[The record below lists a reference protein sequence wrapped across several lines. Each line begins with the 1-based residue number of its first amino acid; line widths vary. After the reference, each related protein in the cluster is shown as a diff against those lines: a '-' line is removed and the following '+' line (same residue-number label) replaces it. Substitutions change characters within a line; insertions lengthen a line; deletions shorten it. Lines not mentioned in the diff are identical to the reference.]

1 MELQMTDVI
10 KESFTQYAGAVLQS
24 RALVDVRDCIKPSA
38 RQIFYCLHTDKFT
51 YDKSFKKTLKAIGS
65 VARLYI
71 HGDSSAE
78 GIIMRSGQP
87 FAMRYPLVEV
97 EGSYG
102 NLLEAGNWAAPR
114 YTGSRLSKIT
124 DVLFNSIEKNTVDEW
139 RDNYDDTEKY
149 PTVLPSLGYYNIV
162 NGSMGIGVALASSI
176 PQFNIHDVNNALI
189 KLLWNPNIA
198 DEELVCTPD
207 FATGGILLNATE
219 VKESLLR
226 GNGKSAKL
234 RAKIEYDE
242 KEKCLVVREMPYGVY
257 TNTVC
262 GQLENLIETE
272 PTCGIARFN
281 DLSGKEPNLK
291 IYLTRGAKIAK
302 VLSTLYSKTSLQYY
316 YSINLTMLD
325 NGRFPKV
332 FTWKEALSAH
342 LEHEKKGYRRA
353 LEFDR
358 NKCEARLEVVNG
370 IIRAMDML
378 EEVISLI
385 RNSNSSSEAAT
396 RLINELNFTA
406 PQTKA
411 ILAIT
416 LSRLAHLEVNKYI
429 AEKQSL
435 EQQLEEINH
444 LLSDEIAF
452 YRLIEDG
459 LRKVAEEFGDER
471 RTEVLDLKST
481 EEDSPIEN
489 TVLTLRVTNLNRV
502 YVEEST
508 TLLSNGRNKDRVKGL
523 RKGEII
529 TEFFNIRITDSLH
542 LYTSNG
548 YRYKLNAKDIKI
560 GEWENLYEITNLPDT
575 DVIVGVHNAQASL
588 ILVTSK
594 GIGKKLEGDAL
605 KGTDA
610 KIIGLEDDELSYTIE
625 DNPALPYLVLTTYDG
640 YCEVIPTSDIPTY
653 GRTAKGVGLINTSSK
668 VISANL
674 TSLRDATL
682 TTFTSDGKCKQT
694 ALSEFRIT
702 KRNSKGVIAHKI
714 PSTSHL
720 LKSIVVEKDVKDLT
734 ILTNSGI
741 IKLPT
746 KEIPT
751 LGRATGGNKVAYL
764 KDGEEIKEVYV

>member
-1 MELQMTDVI
+1 MQVKMNDVI
-10 KESFTQYAGAVLQS
+10 RESFIQYAGAVLQS
-24 RALVDVRDCIKPSA
+24 RALVDSRDFLKPSA
-38 RQIFYCLHTDKFT
+38 RQIFYCLYTDKFT
-51 YDKSFKKTLKAIGS
+51 HDKPFKKTVKAIG
-65 VARLYI
+65 ACTRLYI

-87 FAMRYPLVEV
+87 FAMRYPLIEV
-97 EGSYG
+97 DGSYG
-102 NLLEAGNWAAPR
+102 NLLESGNWAAPR
-114 YTGSRLSKIT
+114 YTGSRLSTIT

-176 PQFNIHDVNNALI
+176 PQFNIRDVNNALI

-234 RAKIEYDE
+234 RAKIEYNE
-242 KEKCLVVREMPYGVY
+242 GEKCLVVREMPYGVY

-272 PTCGIARFN
+272 PTCGITRFN
-281 DLSGKEPNLK
+281 DLSGKEPELK
-291 IYLTRGAKIAK
+291 IYLARGAKIAK
-302 VLSTLYSKTSLQYY
+302 VLSILYSKTSLQYY

-332 FTWKEALSAH
+332 FTWKEALEAH

-358 NKCEARLEVVNG
+358 DKCEARLEVVNG

-378 EEVISLI
+378 EEVITLI

-416 LSRLAHLEVNKYI
+416 LSRLAHLEVDKYI
-429 AEKQSL
+429 AEKQAL
-435 EQQLEEINH
+435 VEQLENINH
-444 LLSDEIAF
+444 LLSDEVAF
-452 YRLIEDG
+452 YHLIEDG

-471 RTEVLDLKST
+471 RTEVLDLQST
-481 EEDSPIEN
+481 EEDTPVEDTI
-489 TVLTLRVTNLNRV
+489 LTLRITNLNRV

-508 TLLSNGRNKDRVKGL
+508 TLLSNGRNKDKVKGL
-523 RKGEII
+523 RKNEIV
-529 TEFFNIRITDSLH
+529 TKFFTVKSSDTLH
-542 LYTSNG
+542 LYTRSG
-548 YRYKLNAKDIKI
+548 YRHKLKVKDLNT
-560 GEWENLYEITNLPDT
+560 EVWENLTEITKISDE
-575 DVIVGVHNAQASL
+575 DHIVGVYNAETPV
-588 ILVTSK
+588 ILVTER
-594 GIGKKLEGDAL
+594 GIGKCLDDEAAKGGDAAIISLEEGDNLAFVVA
-605 KGTDA
+605 KGD
-610 KIIGLEDDELSYTIE
+610 KS
-625 DNPALPYLVLTTYDG
+625 NLVLVTKDG
-640 YCEVIPTSDIPTY
+640 YCEVINFNEVPTY
-653 GRTAKGVGLINTSSK
+653 GRTAKGVSLIKTDSIVIAVMLANTDD
-668 VISANL
+668 
-674 TSLRDATL
+674 SLV
-682 TTFTSDGKCKQT
+682 TFTSVNKCKQT
-694 ALSEFRIT
+694 SLSEFRIT
-702 KRNSKGVIAHKI
+702 KRNSKGVIAHKLGDTHI
-714 PSTSHL
+714 IRS
-720 LKSIVVEKDVKDLT
+720 VVVDKTVKDLT

-751 LGRATGGNKVAYL
+751 LGRATGGNKVGYL
-764 KDGEEIKEVYV
+764 KENEQIEEVYV